1 MEETLPWVEQVV
13 PKIVY
18 NKPKED
24 SKSEDLCGLGIASS
38 MKMSSTSMVMMLTM
52 TEGALLVEAVRFS
65 GVFTSFAS
73 LGGGVVV
80 LWDNWVLDLLQEE
93 VGAYSIS
100 CHFQNYEDDFK
111 WAFTRVYGH
120 ILSEEKEAFWA
131 KLIGIKG
138 LWRDPWRV
146 GGDFNIARF
155 LGENRNCSRSFSY
168 EAFFKDN
175 KRIQVV
181 GFAFDLRSFYLV
193 WGFV

>member
-1 MEETLPWVEQVV
+1 
-13 PKIVY
+13 
-18 NKPKED
+18 
-24 SKSEDLCGLGIASS
+24 
-38 MKMSSTSMVMMLTM
+38 MVCLHEAKVQLIT
-52 TEGALLVEAVRFS
+52 TQLVR
-65 GVFTSFAS
+65 S
-73 LGGGVVV
+73 LGTSRFLIWRVLDSTDVSGGVVV

-155 LGENRNCSRSFSY
+155 LRENRNCSRSFSY